1 MKTTHLLYLHGFR
14 SSPQSAKARLMAER
28 VRHDHPAT
36 VWCCPQLPPSPAAAM
51 ELIRALTA
59 DWPRET
65 MAVLGSSLGG
75 CYAARLAVETGCA
88 RAVLL
93 NPAVQPARDLAQY
106 IGEQGSWQDP
116 AERFYFR
123 PEYVE
128 QLRAIEAG
136 ALPHPEQ
143 CLAIIAKGDE
153 VLDWREMVARHPGV
167 QLRLV
172 EGGDHGLSDFE
183 RAHLDA
189 VIDFLQLA

>member
-28 VRHDHPAT
+28 VRRDHPAT
-36 VWCCPQLPPSPAAAM
+36 VWCCPQLPPSPAAAL
-51 ELIRALTA
+51 ELILALTA

-88 RAVLL
+88 TVVLL

-106 IGEQGSWQDP
+106 IGEQSSWQDP

-123 PEYVE
+123 PDYVE

-143 CLAIIAKGDE
+143 CLAIIAQGDE
-153 VLDWREMVARHPGV
+153 LLDWREMVARHPGV